1 MVGVN
6 LKTWHLVT
14 HLDDPEYTELSKRY
28 GVTGVHF
35 AVSNSSSKTQVLPR
49 MYKVLRMDGTTEVI
63 HVDADL

>member
-14 HLDDPEYTELSKRY
+14 HSDDPEYAELSKRY

-35 AVSNSSSKTQVLPR
+35 AVSNKTRKTQVLPR
-49 MYKVLRMDGTTEVI
+49 MYKVLRMDGTTEVV
-63 HVDADL
+63 HVDAD